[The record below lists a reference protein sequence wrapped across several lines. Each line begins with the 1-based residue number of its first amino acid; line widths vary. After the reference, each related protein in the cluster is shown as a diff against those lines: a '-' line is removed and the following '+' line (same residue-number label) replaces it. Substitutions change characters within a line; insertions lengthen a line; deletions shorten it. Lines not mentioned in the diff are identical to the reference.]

1 MIVILILEMVYM
13 LDESR
18 STINCICTR
27 FKILQFNNGKNKTKE
42 INYKKA
48 KDIKRKYMQH

>member
-13 LDESR
+13 LEESR

-48 KDIKRKYMQH
+48 KDKKRKYMRH